1 MVVLNKRINLC
12 LLSLFVSLC
21 PLSHHSILFVFHHQ
35 KAMGKLTIE
44 ERSRLVG
51 HLQAI
56 VNIFRISN
64 VNKTIV
70 WRINRKLMRT
80 GSVKTCDRNGRPPKT
95 TRAQDIEMY
104 FLCTFCNIG
113 FSMLQLSE
121 LILNL
126 S

>member
-1 MVVLNKRINLC
+1 MFTFNFCFTVSVVT
-12 LLSLFVSLC
+12 SS
-21 PLSHHSILFVFHHQ
+21 SHHSIPFVFHHQ

-56 VNIFRISN
+56 VNICRISN

-70 WRINRKLMRT
+70 CRSLSKFMRT

-95 TRAQDIEMY
+95 TRAHDIEMY

>member
-1 MVVLNKRINLC
+1 
-12 LLSLFVSLC
+12 
-21 PLSHHSILFVFHHQ
+21 
-35 KAMGKLTIE
+35 MGKLTIE

-51 HLQAI
+51 HLQAGVKI
-56 VNIFRISN
+56 VSICRIFN
-64 VNKTIV
+64 VNKTTV
-70 WRINRKLMRT
+70 WRIKRKFMRT
-80 GSVKTCDRNGRPPKT
+80 GSVKDCDRNGRPPKT

-121 LILNL
+121 LVLNL